1 MAAPELPEEII
12 HAINLLP
19 LEAAAITGP
28 LETTWAALSAEEQTE
43 LRHLGSAFAAHWAH
57 IACVSPFARQLLLRH
72 PHWLP
77 RLARGG
83 HSDLATSHGLSSDVF
98 LANLRQYRNARMVEI
113 IWQDRQPGEHYPETV
128 AALSELAEICLQQ
141 AYAYGVE
148 MLRQRHGIPRNDDGQ
163 EVSFTVL
170 GMGKLGGRE
179 LNLSSDIDLIFCYG
193 EDGETDGPIPLDN
206 STYFQRLGR
215 WLIQALDQ
223 RTADGFCFRVDMRL
237 RPFGDAAPL
246 CISVA
251 AMEQY
256 YQVHGRGWE
265 RYAFIKA
272 RPVAGDL
279 ALGQNLLHT
288 LRPFVYRRYLDYT
301 ALTGLREVKALMDAE
316 QGGSSNDI
324 KKGQG
329 GIREIEFVCQSLQ
342 IIHGGRQPAL
352 RSTNTLDTLAAIASA
367 GLLPADDTDRLRRA
381 YLFLRNTEH
390 CLQMVDD
397 QQTQQ
402 LPHSE
407 LEWQRLAC
415 GMGFPDVMTM
425 RETLDTF
432 RQQNHVIFQR
442 TLASGKDDRQGKNSN
457 GEKLWQRAQ
466 TNALETVPSDLLQV
480 LRFTAPEAVW
490 TRLWRF
496 THSRDVASRLS
507 TEGRQRLDRLLPL
520 ALDLCSAQPDTDAW
534 LHRFLTLIEAI
545 LGRANYLALLAENP
559 PYLMRI
565 AELLHS
571 PWLAQE
577 LARFPILLDD
587 VLGDT
592 IISPEHWPQALA
604 AQLQLAEDMEER
616 MDALRRFKNAEV
628 LRLAAAFWTNQMPV
642 EILLPQLSDL
652 AQLTLQ
658 TALAWA
664 EAEMQR
670 RHGSVRTGNG
680 QVAPFIVIALGKLG
694 GREMGL
700 ASDLDLVY
708 LYDASLDTES
718 DGTLPLPA
726 PTWFARL
733 GQRLIHI
740 LSTLTRAGLLYQIDM
755 RLRPSGQ
762 SGPLVTTLEAFSRY
776 QHESAWTWEHQALT
790 RARWVAGDREL
801 GARFT
806 RLRAEILGRSRHPEQ
821 LVEDVRSMRQRIYR
835 SKTIAQDAFHLKLSP
850 GGLTDIEFL
859 VQFAM
864 LGACSRQPTLCQDTG
879 TAAGIAALT
888 RAGIWNAERGA
899 VLGQAW
905 RLYRQEENRRWLNLQ
920 GNEIRTVA
928 IPDWDALQAAAHGVR
943 EIWQELIGSYSD

>member
-1 MAAPELPEEII
+1 MAAPELPVEII

-19 LEAAAITGP
+19 LEAEAITGT
-28 LETTWAALSAEEQTE
+28 LAATWATFAAEEQAE
-43 LRHLGSAFAAHWAH
+43 LRRLGPSFAAHWVH

-72 PHWLP
+72 PHWLL
-77 RLARGG
+77 RLARGR
-83 HSDLATSHGLSSDVF
+83 HSDLAATHGLTSDVF
-98 LANLRQYRNARMVEI
+98 LADLRQYRNARMVEI
-113 IWQDRQPGEHYPETV
+113 IWQDRQPGEHYSETV
-128 AALSELAEICLQQ
+128 AALSELAEICLQH
-141 AYAYGVE
+141 AYAYGVA
-148 MLRQRHGIPRNDDGQ
+148 MLRQRHGTPRNSDGQ
-163 EVSFTVL
+163 AVPFTVL

-193 EDGETDGPIPLDN
+193 EGGETDGPSPLDN
-206 STYFQRLGR
+206 SAYFQRLGR

-237 RPFGDAAPL
+237 RPFGDAGPL
-246 CISVA
+246 CISAA

-272 RPVAGDL
+272 RPVAGDV
-279 ALGQNLLHT
+279 AFGQSLLDT

-367 GLLPADDTDRLRRA
+367 GLLPADDVDQLRRA
-381 YLFLRNTEH
+381 YLFLRDTEH

-402 LPHSE
+402 LPKSE
-407 LEWQRLAC
+407 TEWQRLTCA
-415 GMGFPDVMTM
+415 MGFMDVATL
-425 RETLDTF
+425 RATLDELRLQT
-432 RQQNHVIFQR
+432 HAIFQR
-442 TLASGKDDRQGKNSN
+442 TLALKPTAHSPAEDNANR
-457 GEKLWQRAQ
+457 LWQLAQ
-466 TNALETVPSDLLQV
+466 TGAMETTLGDLLQV
-480 LRFTAPEAVW
+480 LHFAAPETAW
-490 TRLWRF
+490 TCLWRF
-496 THSRDVASRLS
+496 AHSRDVASRLS

-592 IISPEHWPQALA
+592 VISPEHWPQALA

-642 EILLPQLSDL
+642 ETLLPQLSEL

-718 DGTLPLPA
+718 DGALPLPA

-762 SGPLVTTLEAFSRY
+762 SGPLVTTLDAFSRY

-806 RLRAEILGRSRHPEQ
+806 RLRAEILGRPRHPEQ

-864 LGACSRQPTLCQDTG
+864 LGACSQQPTLCQDTG

-888 RAGIWNAERGA
+888 GAGIWSVEQGA

-905 RLYRQEENRRWLNLQ
+905 QRYRQEENRRWLNLQ
-920 GNEIRTVA
+920 DNEIRATE
-928 IPDWDALQAAAHGVR
+928 IPSWDALQAAAHGVR

>member
-1 MAAPELPEEII
+1 MAAPELPVEII

-19 LEAAAITGP
+19 LEAEAITGT
-28 LETTWAALSAEEQTE
+28 LAATWATFAAEEQAE
-43 LRHLGSAFAAHWAH
+43 LRRLGPSFAAHWVH

-72 PHWLP
+72 PHWLL
-77 RLARGG
+77 RLARGK
-83 HSDLATSHGLSSDVF
+83 HSDLAATHGLTSDVF
-98 LANLRQYRNARMVEI
+98 LADLRQYRNARMVEI
-113 IWQDRQPGEHYPETV
+113 IWQDRQPGEHYSETV
-128 AALSELAEICLQQ
+128 AALSELAEICLQH
-141 AYAYGVE
+141 AYAYGVA
-148 MLRQRHGIPRNDDGQ
+148 MLRQRHGTPRSSDGQ
-163 EVSFTVL
+163 EVPFTVL

-179 LNLSSDIDLIFCYG
+179 LNLSSDIDLIFCYDEG
-193 EDGETDGPIPLDN
+193 GETDGPSPLDN
-206 STYFQRLGR
+206 SAYFQRLGR

-237 RPFGDAAPL
+237 RPFGDAGPL
-246 CISVA
+246 CISAA

-272 RPVAGDL
+272 RPVAGDV
-279 ALGQNLLHT
+279 AFGQSLLDT

-352 RSTNTLDTLAAIASA
+352 RSTNTLDTLTAIASA
-367 GLLPADDTDRLRRA
+367 GLLPADDVDRLRRA

-390 CLQMVDD
+390 CLQMVND

-402 LPHSE
+402 LPRSE

-415 GMGFPDVMTM
+415 SMGLTDVMTM

-432 RQQNHVIFQR
+432 RQQNHAIFQR
-442 TLASGKDDRQGKNSN
+442 ILASGEDDRQGKNRN

-466 TNALETVPSDLLQV
+466 TGTLETAPSDLLQV
-480 LRFTAPEAVW
+480 LRFTEPEAVW

-496 THSRDVASRLS
+496 AHSRDVASRLS
-507 TEGRQRLDRLLPL
+507 TEGRQRLNRLLPL
-520 ALDLCSAQPDTDAW
+520 TLDLCSTQPDTDA
-534 LHRFLTLIEAI
+534 LLQRFLTLVEAI

-559 PYLMRI
+559 PYLIRI

-587 VLGDT
+587 VLSDT
-592 IISPEHWPQALA
+592 VTSPEHWPQALA

-616 MDALRRFKNAEV
+616 MDALRRFKNAEA
-628 LRLAAAFWTNQMPV
+628 LRLAAAFWTDQIPV
-642 EILLPQLSDL
+642 ETLLPQLSDL

-670 RHGSVRTGNG
+670 RHGSVRTNYG
-680 QVAPFIVIALGKLG
+680 QVAPFTVIAFGKLG
-694 GREMGL
+694 GREMGF

-708 LYDASLDTES
+708 LYDAPLDAES
-718 DGTLPLPA
+718 DGPAPLAA

-762 SGPLVTTLEAFSRY
+762 SGPLVTTLDAFSRY
-776 QHESAWTWEHQALT
+776 QRESAWTWEHQALT
-790 RARWVAGDREL
+790 RARWIAGDAAL

-806 RLRAEILGRSRHPEQ
+806 SLRAEILGQPRDPGQ
-821 LVEDVRSMRQRIYR
+821 LAEDVRGMRQRIYR

-864 LGACSRQPTLCQDTG
+864 LGACSQQPTLCQDTG
-879 TAAGIAALT
+879 TAAGITALT
-888 RAGIWNAERGA
+888 GAGIWSVEQGA

-905 RLYRQEENRRWLNLQ
+905 QQYRQEENRRWLNLQ
-920 GNEIRTVA
+920 DNEILATE
-928 IPDWDALQAAAHGVR
+928 IPSWDALQAAAHGVR

>member
-1 MAAPELPEEII
+1 MAAPELPVEII

-19 LEAAAITGP
+19 LEAEAITEA
-28 LETTWAALSAEEQTE
+28 LAATWATLAAEEQAE
-43 LRHLGSAFAAHWAH
+43 LRRLGPSFAAHWVH

-72 PHWLP
+72 PHWLL

-83 HSDLATSHGLSSDVF
+83 HSDLAATHGLTSDVF
-98 LANLRQYRNARMVEI
+98 LADLRQYRNARMVEI
-113 IWQDRQPGEHYPETV
+113 IWQDRQPGEHYSETV
-128 AALSELAEICLQQ
+128 AALSELAEICLQH
-141 AYAYGVE
+141 AYAYGVA
-148 MLRQRHGIPRNDDGQ
+148 MLRQRHGTPRSSDGQ
-163 EVSFTVL
+163 EVPFTVL

-179 LNLSSDIDLIFCYG
+179 LNLSSDIDLIFCYDEG
-193 EDGETDGPIPLDN
+193 GETDGPSPLDN
-206 STYFQRLGR
+206 SAYFQRLGR

-237 RPFGDAAPL
+237 RPFGDAGPL
-246 CISVA
+246 CISAA

-272 RPVAGDL
+272 RPVAGDV
-279 ALGQNLLHT
+279 AFGQSLLDT

-301 ALTGLREVKALMDAE
+301 ALTGLREVKTLMDAE

-367 GLLPADDTDRLRRA
+367 GLLPADDVDQLRRA

-402 LPHSE
+402 LPRSE

-415 GMGFPDVMTM
+415 SLGLTDVMTM

-432 RQQNHVIFQR
+432 RQQNHAIFQR
-442 TLASGKDDRQGKNSN
+442 ILASREDDRQGKNRN

-466 TNALETVPSDLLQV
+466 TGTLETAPSDLLQV
-480 LRFTAPEAVW
+480 LRFTEPEAVW

-496 THSRDVASRLS
+496 AHSRDVASRLS
-507 TEGRQRLDRLLPL
+507 TEGRQRLNRLLPL
-520 ALDLCSAQPDTDAW
+520 TLDLCSAQPDTDA
-534 LHRFLTLIEAI
+534 LLQRFLTLVEAI

-559 PYLMRI
+559 PYLIRI

-587 VLGDT
+587 VLSDT
-592 IISPEHWPQALA
+592 VTSPEHWPQALA

-628 LRLAAAFWTNQMPV
+628 LRLAAAFWTDQIAV
-642 EILLPQLSDL
+642 ETLLPQLSDL

-670 RHGSVRTGNG
+670 RHGSVRTNYG
-680 QVAPFIVIALGKLG
+680 QVAPFTVIAFGKLG
-694 GREMGL
+694 GREMGF

-708 LYDASLDTES
+708 LYDAPLDAES
-718 DGTLPLPA
+718 DGPAPLAA

-762 SGPLVTTLEAFSRY
+762 SGPLVTTLDAFSRY
-776 QHESAWTWEHQALT
+776 QRESAWTWEHQALT
-790 RARWVAGDREL
+790 RARWIAGDAAL

-806 RLRAEILGRSRHPEQ
+806 SLRAEILGQPRDPGS
-821 LVEDVRSMRQRIYR
+821 LAEDVRSMRQRIYR

-864 LGACSRQPTLCQDTG
+864 LGACSQQPALCKDTG

-888 RAGIWNAERGA
+888 RGGIWNAEQGA

-905 RLYRQEENRRWLNLQ
+905 QRYRQEENRRWLNLQ
-920 GNEIRTVA
+920 DNEIRA
-928 IPDWDALQAAAHGVR
+928 AEIPGWDELQTAAHGVR
-943 EIWQELIGSYSD
+943 EIWQELIGSYND

>member
-1 MAAPELPEEII
+1 MAAPELPEETI
-12 HAINLLP
+12 HAINLVP
-19 LEAAAITGP
+19 LEAEAIIGL
-28 LETTWAALSAEEQTE
+28 LETIWAALSAEEQAE
-43 LRHLGSAFAAHWAH
+43 LRRLGPSFAAHWAH

-72 PHWLP
+72 PHWLL

-83 HSDLATSHGLSSDVF
+83 DSDLTATHGLSSDVF

-113 IWQDRQPGEHYPETV
+113 IWQDRQPGEHYSETV
-128 AALSELAEICLQQ
+128 AALSELAEICLQH
-141 AYAYGVE
+141 AYAYGMA
-148 MLRQRHGIPRNDDGQ
+148 MLRQRHGTPRSSDGQ
-163 EVSFTVL
+163 EVPFTIL

-193 EDGETDGPIPLDN
+193 EGGETDGPSPLDN
-206 STYFQRLGR
+206 SAYFQRLGR

-237 RPFGDAAPL
+237 RPFGDAGPL
-246 CISVA
+246 CISAA

-272 RPVAGDL
+272 RPVAGDV
-279 ALGQNLLHT
+279 AFGQSLLDT

-367 GLLPADDTDRLRRA
+367 GLLPADDVDQLRRA

-402 LPHSE
+402 LPRSE

-415 GMGFPDVMTM
+415 SMGFPDVMTM

-432 RQQNHVIFQR
+432 RQQNHAIFQH
-442 TLASGKDDRQGKNSN
+442 TLASGENDRQGKNRN

-466 TNALETVPSDLLQV
+466 TDALETAPSDLLQV
-480 LRFTAPEAVW
+480 LRFTAPDAIW

-496 THSRDVASRLS
+496 AHSRDVASRLS

-534 LHRFLTLIEAI
+534 LQRFLTLIEAI

-587 VLGDT
+587 VLSDT
-592 IISPEHWPQALA
+592 AISPEHWPQAIA
-604 AQLQLAEDMEER
+604 AQLQIAEDMEER

-628 LRLAAAFWTNQMPV
+628 LRLAAAFWTDQTPV
-642 EILLPQLSDL
+642 ETLLPQLSDL

-670 RHGSVRTGNG
+670 RHGCVRSSNN
-680 QVAPFIVIALGKLG
+680 QAAPFTVIAFGKLG
-694 GREMGL
+694 GREMGF

-708 LYDASLDTES
+708 LYDAPLDAES
-718 DGTLPLPA
+718 DGPAPLAA

-762 SGPLVTTLEAFSRY
+762 SGPLVTTLDAFSRY
-776 QHESAWTWEHQALT
+776 QRESAWTWEHQALT
-790 RARWVAGDREL
+790 RARWIAGDAAL

-806 RLRAEILGRSRHPEQ
+806 SLRAEILGQPRHPGQ
-821 LVEDVRSMRQRIYR
+821 LAEDVRSMRQRIYR
-835 SKTIAQDAFHLKLSP
+835 SKTIAQNAFHLKLSP

-864 LGACSRQPTLCQDTG
+864 LGACSQQPTLCQSTG
-879 TAAGIAALT
+879 TTAGIAALT
-888 RAGIWNAERGA
+888 RANIWNTEQGA
-899 VLGQAW
+899 ILGQAW
-905 RLYRQEENRRWLNLQ
+905 QRYRQEENRRWLNLQ
-920 GNEIRTVA
+920 DNEIRTA
-928 IPDWDALQAAAHGVR
+928 ATPGWDALQAAAHGVR

>member
-163 EVSFTVL
+163 EVPFTVL

-432 RQQNHVIFQR
+432 RQQNHIIFQR

-480 LRFTAPEAVW
+480 LRFTASEAVW

-718 DGTLPLPA
+718 DGALPLPA
-726 PTWFARL
+726 PIWFARL

-790 RARWVAGDREL
+790 RARWVAGDGEF

-920 GNEIRTVA
+920 GNEIRTAAV
-928 IPDWDALQAAAHGVR
+928 PDWDALQAAAHGVR

>member
-163 EVSFTVL
+163 EVPFTIL

-592 IISPEHWPQALA
+592 VISPEHWPQALA

-642 EILLPQLSDL
+642 ETLLPQLSNL

-762 SGPLVTTLEAFSRY
+762 SGPLVTTLDAFSRY

-864 LGACSRQPTLCQDTG
+864 LGACSRQPTLCQDIG

-920 GNEIRTVA
+920 GNEIRTAAV
-928 IPDWDALQAAAHGVR
+928 PDWDALQAAAHGVR

>member
-141 AYAYGVE
+141 AYAYGIE

-642 EILLPQLSDL
+642 ETLLPQLSDL

-658 TALAWA
+658 TALAWV

-718 DGTLPLPA
+718 DGALPLPA
-726 PTWFARL
+726 PIWFARL

-790 RARWVAGDREL
+790 RARWVAGDGEL

-806 RLRAEILGRSRHPEQ
+806 RLRAEILSRPRHPEQ

-920 GNEIRTVA
+920 GNEIRTAAV
-928 IPDWDALQAAAHGVR
+928 PDWDALQAAAHGVR

>member
-1 MAAPELPEEII
+1 MAAPELPVEII

-19 LEAAAITGP
+19 LEAEAITGT
-28 LETTWAALSAEEQTE
+28 LAATWATLAAEEQAE
-43 LRHLGSAFAAHWAH
+43 LRRLGPSFAAHWVH

-72 PHWLP
+72 PHWLL
-77 RLARGG
+77 RLARGK
-83 HSDLATSHGLSSDVF
+83 HSDLAATHGLTSDVF
-98 LANLRQYRNARMVEI
+98 LADLRQYRNARMVEI
-113 IWQDRQPGEHYPETV
+113 IWQDRQPGEHYSETV
-128 AALSELAEICLQQ
+128 AALSELAEICLQH
-141 AYAYGVE
+141 AYAYGVA
-148 MLRQRHGIPRNDDGQ
+148 MLRQRHGTPRSSDGQ
-163 EVSFTVL
+163 EVPFTVL

-179 LNLSSDIDLIFCYG
+179 LNLSSDIDLIFCYDEG
-193 EDGETDGPIPLDN
+193 GETDGPSPLDN
-206 STYFQRLGR
+206 SAYFQRLGR

-237 RPFGDAAPL
+237 RPFGDAGPL
-246 CISVA
+246 CISAA

-272 RPVAGDL
+272 RPVAGDV
-279 ALGQNLLHT
+279 AFGQSLLDT

-352 RSTNTLDTLAAIASA
+352 RSTNTLDTLTAIASA
-367 GLLPADDTDRLRRA
+367 GLLPADDVDRLRRA

-390 CLQMVDD
+390 CLQMVND

-402 LPHSE
+402 LPRSE

-415 GMGFPDVMTM
+415 SMGLTDVMTM

-432 RQQNHVIFQR
+432 RQQNHAIFQR
-442 TLASGKDDRQGKNSN
+442 ILASGEDDRQGKNRN

-466 TNALETVPSDLLQV
+466 TGTLETAPSDLLQV
-480 LRFTAPEAVW
+480 LRFTEPEAVW

-496 THSRDVASRLS
+496 AHSRDVASRLS
-507 TEGRQRLDRLLPL
+507 TEGRQRLNRLLPL
-520 ALDLCSAQPDTDAW
+520 TLDLCSTQPDTDA
-534 LHRFLTLIEAI
+534 LLQRFLTLVEAI

-559 PYLMRI
+559 PYLIRI

-587 VLGDT
+587 VLSDT
-592 IISPEHWPQALA
+592 VTSPEHWPQALA

-616 MDALRRFKNAEV
+616 MDALRRFKNAEA
-628 LRLAAAFWTNQMPV
+628 LRLAAAFWTDQIPV
-642 EILLPQLSDL
+642 ETLLPQLSDL

-670 RHGSVRTGNG
+670 RHGSVRTNYG
-680 QVAPFIVIALGKLG
+680 QVAPFTVIAFGKLG
-694 GREMGL
+694 GREMGF

-708 LYDASLDTES
+708 LYDAPLDAES
-718 DGTLPLPA
+718 DGPAPLAA

-762 SGPLVTTLEAFSRY
+762 SGPLVTTLDAFSRY
-776 QHESAWTWEHQALT
+776 QRESAWTWEHQALT
-790 RARWVAGDREL
+790 RARWIAGDAAL

-806 RLRAEILGRSRHPEQ
+806 SLRAEILGQPRDPGQ
-821 LVEDVRSMRQRIYR
+821 LAEDVRGMRQRIYR

-864 LGACSRQPTLCQDTG
+864 LGACSQQPTLCQDTG
-879 TAAGIAALT
+879 TAAGITALT
-888 RAGIWNAERGA
+888 GAGIWSVEQGA

-905 RLYRQEENRRWLNLQ
+905 QRYRQEENRRWLNLQ
-920 GNEIRTVA
+920 DNEIRATE
-928 IPDWDALQAAAHGVR
+928 IPSWDALQAAAHGVR

>member
-367 GLLPADDTDRLRRA
+367 GLLPADDVDRLRRA

-390 CLQMVDD
+390 CLQMVND

-402 LPHSE
+402 LPRSE

-415 GMGFPDVMTM
+415 SMGLTDVMTM

-432 RQQNHVIFQR
+432 RQQNHAIFQR
-442 TLASGKDDRQGKNSN
+442 ILASGEDDRQGKNRN

-466 TNALETVPSDLLQV
+466 TGTLETAPSDLLQV
-480 LRFTAPEAVW
+480 LRFTEPEAVW

-496 THSRDVASRLS
+496 AHSRDVASRLS
-507 TEGRQRLDRLLPL
+507 TEGRQRLNRLLPL
-520 ALDLCSAQPDTDAW
+520 TLDLCSAQPDTDA
-534 LHRFLTLIEAI
+534 LLQRFLTLVEAI

-559 PYLMRI
+559 PYLIRI

-587 VLGDT
+587 VLSDT
-592 IISPEHWPQALA
+592 VTSPEHWPQALA

-616 MDALRRFKNAEV
+616 MDALRRFKNAEA
-628 LRLAAAFWTNQMPV
+628 LRLAAAFWTDQIPV
-642 EILLPQLSDL
+642 ETLLPQLSDL

-670 RHGSVRTGNG
+670 RHGSVRTNYG
-680 QVAPFIVIALGKLG
+680 QVAPFTVIAFGKLG
-694 GREMGL
+694 GREMGF

-708 LYDASLDTES
+708 LYDAPLDAES
-718 DGTLPLPA
+718 DGLAPLAA

-762 SGPLVTTLEAFSRY
+762 SGPLVTTLDAFSRY
-776 QHESAWTWEHQALT
+776 QRESAWTWEHQALT
-790 RARWVAGDREL
+790 RARWIAGDAAL

-806 RLRAEILGRSRHPEQ
+806 SLRAEILGQPRDPGQ
-821 LVEDVRSMRQRIYR
+821 LAEDVRGMRQRIYR

-864 LGACSRQPTLCQDTG
+864 LGACSQQPTLCQDTG

-888 RAGIWNAERGA
+888 GAGIWSVEQGA

-905 RLYRQEENRRWLNLQ
+905 QRYRQEENRRWLNLQ
-920 GNEIRTVA
+920 DNEIRATE
-928 IPDWDALQAAAHGVR
+928 IPSWDALQAAAHGVR

>member
-1 MAAPELPEEII
+1 MAAPELPVEII

-19 LEAAAITGP
+19 LEAEAITGT
-28 LETTWAALSAEEQTE
+28 LAATWATFAAEEQAE
-43 LRHLGSAFAAHWAH
+43 LRRLGPSFAAHWVH

-72 PHWLP
+72 PHWLL
-77 RLARGG
+77 RLARGR
-83 HSDLATSHGLSSDVF
+83 HSDLAATHGLTSDVF
-98 LANLRQYRNARMVEI
+98 LADLRQYRNARMVEI
-113 IWQDRQPGEHYPETV
+113 IWQDRQPGEHYSETV
-128 AALSELAEICLQQ
+128 AALSELAEICLQH
-141 AYAYGVE
+141 AYAYGVA
-148 MLRQRHGIPRNDDGQ
+148 MLRQRHGTPRSSDGQ
-163 EVSFTVL
+163 EVPFTVL

-179 LNLSSDIDLIFCYG
+179 LNLSSDIDLIFCYDEG
-193 EDGETDGPIPLDN
+193 GETDGPSPLDN
-206 STYFQRLGR
+206 SAYFQRLGR

-237 RPFGDAAPL
+237 RPFGDAGPL
-246 CISVA
+246 CISAA

-272 RPVAGDL
+272 RPIAGDV
-279 ALGQNLLHT
+279 AFGQSLLDT

-352 RSTNTLDTLAAIASA
+352 RSTNTLDTLTAIASA
-367 GLLPADDTDRLRRA
+367 GLLPADDVDRLRRA

-390 CLQMVDD
+390 CLQMVND

-402 LPHSE
+402 LPRSE

-415 GMGFPDVMTM
+415 SMGLTDVMTM

-432 RQQNHVIFQR
+432 RQQNHAIFQR
-442 TLASGKDDRQGKNSN
+442 ILASGEDDRQGKNRN

-466 TNALETVPSDLLQV
+466 TGTLETAPSDLLQV
-480 LRFTAPEAVW
+480 LRFTEPEAVW

-496 THSRDVASRLS
+496 AHSRDVASRLS
-507 TEGRQRLDRLLPL
+507 TEGRQRLNRLLPL
-520 ALDLCSAQPDTDAW
+520 TLDLCSTQPDTDA
-534 LHRFLTLIEAI
+534 LLQRFLTLVEAI

-559 PYLMRI
+559 PYLIRI

-587 VLGDT
+587 VLSDT
-592 IISPEHWPQALA
+592 VTSPEHWPQALA

-616 MDALRRFKNAEV
+616 MDALRRFKNAEA
-628 LRLAAAFWTNQMPV
+628 LRLAAAFWTDQIPV
-642 EILLPQLSDL
+642 ETLLPQLSDL

-670 RHGSVRTGNG
+670 RHGSVRTNYG
-680 QVAPFIVIALGKLG
+680 QVAPFTVIAFGKLG
-694 GREMGL
+694 GREMGF

-708 LYDASLDTES
+708 LYDAPLDAES
-718 DGTLPLPA
+718 DGPAPLAA

-762 SGPLVTTLEAFSRY
+762 SGPLVTTLDAFSRY
-776 QHESAWTWEHQALT
+776 QRESAWTWEHQALT
-790 RARWVAGDREL
+790 RARWIAGDAAL

-806 RLRAEILGRSRHPEQ
+806 SLRAEILGQPRDPGQ
-821 LVEDVRSMRQRIYR
+821 LAEDVRGMRQRIYR

-864 LGACSRQPTLCQDTG
+864 LGACSQQPTLCQDTG
-879 TAAGIAALT
+879 TAAGITALT
-888 RAGIWNAERGA
+888 GAGIWSVEQGA

-905 RLYRQEENRRWLNLQ
+905 QQYRQEENRRWLNLQ
-920 GNEIRTVA
+920 DNEIRATE
-928 IPDWDALQAAAHGVR
+928 IPSWDALQAAAHGVR

>member
-163 EVSFTVL
+163 EVPFTIL

-367 GLLPADDTDRLRRA
+367 ELLPADDTDRLRRA

-490 TRLWRF
+490 ARLWRF

-592 IISPEHWPQALA
+592 VISPEHWPQALA

-642 EILLPQLSDL
+642 ETLLPQLSDL

-718 DGTLPLPA
+718 DGALPLPA

-762 SGPLVTTLEAFSRY
+762 SGPLVTTLDAFSRY

-806 RLRAEILGRSRHPEQ
+806 RLRAEILGRPRHPEQ

-920 GNEIRTVA
+920 GNEIRTAAV
-928 IPDWDALQAAAHGVR
+928 PDWDALQAAAHGVR

>member
-1 MAAPELPEEII
+1 MAAPELPVEVI

-19 LEAAAITGP
+19 LEAEAITGT
-28 LETTWAALSAEEQTE
+28 LAATWATLAAEEQAE
-43 LRHLGSAFAAHWAH
+43 LRRLGPSFAAHWVH

-72 PHWLP
+72 PHWLL
-77 RLARGG
+77 RLARGR
-83 HSDLATSHGLSSDVF
+83 HSDLAATHGLTSDVF
-98 LANLRQYRNARMVEI
+98 LADLRQYRNARMVEI
-113 IWQDRQPGEHYPETV
+113 IWQDRQPGEHYSETV
-128 AALSELAEICLQQ
+128 AALSELAETCLQH
-141 AYAYGVE
+141 AYAYGMA
-148 MLRQRHGIPRNDDGQ
+148 MLRQRHGTPRSSDGQ
-163 EVSFTVL
+163 EVPFTVL

-179 LNLSSDIDLIFCYG
+179 LNLSSDIDLIFCYDEG
-193 EDGETDGPIPLDN
+193 GETDGPSPLDN
-206 STYFQRLGR
+206 SAYFQRLGR

-237 RPFGDAAPL
+237 RPFGDAGPL
-246 CISVA
+246 CISAA

-272 RPVAGDL
+272 RPVAGDV
-279 ALGQNLLHT
+279 AFGQSLLDT

-352 RSTNTLDTLAAIASA
+352 RSTNTLDTLTAIASA
-367 GLLPADDTDRLRRA
+367 GLLPADDVDRLRRA

-390 CLQMVDD
+390 CLQMVND

-402 LPHSE
+402 LPRSE

-415 GMGFPDVMTM
+415 SMGLTDVMTM

-432 RQQNHVIFQR
+432 RQQNHAIFQR
-442 TLASGKDDRQGKNSN
+442 ILASGEDDRQGKNRN

-466 TNALETVPSDLLQV
+466 TGTLETAPSDLLQV
-480 LRFTAPEAVW
+480 LRFTEPEAVW

-496 THSRDVASRLS
+496 AHSRDVASRLS
-507 TEGRQRLDRLLPL
+507 TEGRQRLNRLLPL
-520 ALDLCSAQPDTDAW
+520 TLDLCSTQPDTDA
-534 LHRFLTLIEAI
+534 LLQRFLTLVEAI

-559 PYLMRI
+559 PYLIRI

-587 VLGDT
+587 VLSDT
-592 IISPEHWPQALA
+592 VTSPEHWPQALA

-616 MDALRRFKNAEV
+616 MDALRRFKNAEA
-628 LRLAAAFWTNQMPV
+628 LRLAAAFWTDHIPV
-642 EILLPQLSDL
+642 ETLLPQLSDL

-670 RHGSVRTGNG
+670 RHGSVRTNYG
-680 QVAPFIVIALGKLG
+680 QVAPFTVIAFGKLG
-694 GREMGL
+694 GREMGF

-708 LYDASLDTES
+708 LYDAPLDAES
-718 DGTLPLPA
+718 DGLAPLAA

-762 SGPLVTTLEAFSRY
+762 SGPLVTTLDAFSRY
-776 QHESAWTWEHQALT
+776 QLESAWTWEHQALT
-790 RARWVAGDREL
+790 RARWIAGDAAL

-806 RLRAEILGRSRHPEQ
+806 SLRAEILGQPRDPGQ
-821 LVEDVRSMRQRIYR
+821 LAEDVRGMRQRIYR

-864 LGACSRQPTLCQDTG
+864 LGACSQQPTLCQDTG
-879 TAAGIAALT
+879 TAAGITALT
-888 RAGIWNAERGA
+888 GAGIWSVEQGA

-905 RLYRQEENRRWLNLQ
+905 QRYRQEENRRWLNLQ
-920 GNEIRTVA
+920 DNEIRA
-928 IPDWDALQAAAHGVR
+928 AEIPGWDALQAAAHGVR

>member
-1 MAAPELPEEII
+1 MAAPELPVEII

-19 LEAAAITGP
+19 LEAEAITEA
-28 LETTWAALSAEEQTE
+28 LAATWAALAAEEQAE
-43 LRHLGSAFAAHWAH
+43 LRRPGPSFAAHWVH

-72 PHWLP
+72 PHWLL

-83 HSDLATSHGLSSDVF
+83 HSDLAATHGLTSDVF
-98 LANLRQYRNARMVEI
+98 LADLRQYRNARMVEI
-113 IWQDRQPGEHYPETV
+113 IWQDRQPGEHYSETV
-128 AALSELAEICLQQ
+128 AALSELAEICLQH
-141 AYAYGVE
+141 AYAYGVA
-148 MLRQRHGIPRNDDGQ
+148 MLHQRHGTPRSSDGQ
-163 EVSFTVL
+163 EVPFTVL

-193 EDGETDGPIPLDN
+193 EGGETDGPSPLDN
-206 STYFQRLGR
+206 TAYFQRLGR

-223 RTADGFCFRVDMRL
+223 RTPDGFCFRVDMRL
-237 RPFGDAAPL
+237 RPFGDAGPL
-246 CISVA
+246 CISTA

-272 RPVAGDL
+272 RPVAGDVTF
-279 ALGQNLLHT
+279 GQILLDT

-301 ALTGLREVKALMDAE
+301 ALTGLREVKVLMDAE

-329 GIREIEFVCQSLQ
+329 GIREIEFICQSLQ
-342 IIHGGRQPAL
+342 IIHGGRQPGL

-367 GLLPADDTDRLRRA
+367 GLLPANDVDQLRRA

-402 LPHSE
+402 LPRSE

-415 GMGFPDVMTM
+415 SMGFTDVITM
-425 RETLDTF
+425 RETLDTL
-432 RQQNHVIFQR
+432 RQRNHAIFQR
-442 TLASGKDDRQGKNSN
+442 ILASGEDDRQGKNRN
-457 GEKLWQRAQ
+457 GEKLWQLAQ
-466 TNALETVPSDLLQV
+466 TGALEAAPSDLLQV
-480 LRFTAPEAVW
+480 LRFTEPEAVW

-496 THSRDVASRLS
+496 AHSRDVASRLS
-507 TEGRQRLDRLLPL
+507 TEGRQRLNRLLPL
-520 ALDLCSAQPDTDAW
+520 ALDLCSAQPHTDA
-534 LHRFLTLIEAI
+534 LLQRFLTLIEAI

-559 PYLMRI
+559 PYLIRI
-565 AELLHS
+565 AALLRS

-587 VLGDT
+587 VLSDT

-628 LRLAAAFWTNQMPV
+628 LRLAAAFWTDQLPV
-642 EILLPQLSDL
+642 ETLLPQLSDL

-670 RHGSVRTGNG
+670 RHGCVRSSNG
-680 QVAPFIVIALGKLG
+680 QAAPFTVIAFGKLG
-694 GREMGL
+694 GREMGF

-708 LYDASLDTES
+708 LYDAPLDAES
-718 DGTLPLPA
+718 DGPA
-726 PTWFARL
+726 PLAASTWFARL
-733 GQRLIHI
+733 GQRIIHI

-762 SGPLVTTLEAFSRY
+762 SGPLVTTLDAFSRY
-776 QHESAWTWEHQALT
+776 QRESAWTWEHQALT
-790 RARWVAGDREL
+790 RARWIAGDAAL

-806 RLRAEILGRSRHPEQ
+806 SLRAEILGQPRNPEQ
-821 LVEDVRSMRQRIYR
+821 LAEDVRAMRQRIYR
-835 SKTIAQDAFHLKLSP
+835 SKIIAQDAFHLKLSP

-888 RAGIWNAERGA
+888 GAGIWSAEQGA

-905 RLYRQEENRRWLNLQ
+905 QRYRQEENRRWLNLQ
-920 GNEIRTVA
+920 DNEIRPA
-928 IPDWDALQAAAHGVR
+928 EIPGWDALQAAAHGVR

>member
-490 TRLWRF
+490 ARLWRF

-642 EILLPQLSDL
+642 ETLLPQLSNL

-718 DGTLPLPA
+718 DGASPLPA
-726 PTWFARL
+726 PIWFARL

-920 GNEIRTVA
+920 GNEIRTAAV
-928 IPDWDALQAAAHGVR
+928 PDWDALQAAAHGVR

>member
-141 AYAYGVE
+141 AYAYGIE

-490 TRLWRF
+490 ARLWRF

-642 EILLPQLSDL
+642 ETLLPQLSNL

-718 DGTLPLPA
+718 DGASPLPA
-726 PTWFARL
+726 PIWFARL

-790 RARWVAGDREL
+790 RARWVAGDGEL

-920 GNEIRTVA
+920 GNEIRTAAV
-928 IPDWDALQAAAHGVR
+928 PDWDALQAAAHGVR

>member
-1 MAAPELPEEII
+1 
-12 HAINLLP
+12 
-19 LEAAAITGP
+19 
-28 LETTWAALSAEEQTE
+28 
-43 LRHLGSAFAAHWAH
+43 
-57 IACVSPFARQLLLRH
+57 
-72 PHWLP
+72 
-77 RLARGG
+77 
-83 HSDLATSHGLSSDVF
+83 
-98 LANLRQYRNARMVEI
+98 
-113 IWQDRQPGEHYPETV
+113 
-128 AALSELAEICLQQ
+128 
-141 AYAYGVE
+141 
-148 MLRQRHGIPRNDDGQ
+148 
-163 EVSFTVL
+163 
-170 GMGKLGGRE
+170 
-179 LNLSSDIDLIFCYG
+179 
-193 EDGETDGPIPLDN
+193 
-206 STYFQRLGR
+206 
-215 WLIQALDQ
+215 
-223 RTADGFCFRVDMRL
+223 
-237 RPFGDAAPL
+237 
-246 CISVA
+246 
-251 AMEQY
+251 
-256 YQVHGRGWE
+256 
-265 RYAFIKA
+265 
-272 RPVAGDL
+272 
-279 ALGQNLLHT
+279 
-288 LRPFVYRRYLDYT
+288 
-301 ALTGLREVKALMDAE
+301 
-316 QGGSSNDI
+316 GGSSNDI

-367 GLLPADDTDRLRRA
+367 GLLPADDVDQLRRA

-402 LPHSE
+402 LPRSE

-415 GMGFPDVMTM
+415 SMGFTDVMTM

-432 RQQNHVIFQR
+432 RQQNHAIFQR
-442 TLASGKDDRQGKNSN
+442 TLASGEDDRQGKNRN

-466 TNALETVPSDLLQV
+466 TGTLEAAPSNLLQV
-480 LRFTAPEAVW
+480 LRFTEPEAVW

-496 THSRDVASRLS
+496 AHSRDVASRLS
-507 TEGRQRLDRLLPL
+507 AEGRQRLNRLLPL
-520 ALDLCSAQPDTDAW
+520 TLDLCSAQPDTDA
-534 LHRFLTLIEAI
+534 LLQRFLILIEAI

-587 VLGDT
+587 VISDT
-592 IISPEHWPQALA
+592 LISPGHWPQALA
-604 AQLQLAEDMEER
+604 AQLQLAEDVEER

-628 LRLAAAFWTNQMPV
+628 LRLAAAFWTDQTPV
-642 EILLPQLSDL
+642 ETLLPQLSDL

-670 RHGSVRTGNG
+670 RHGCVRSSNG
-680 QVAPFIVIALGKLG
+680 QAAPFTVIAFGKLG
-694 GREMGL
+694 GREMGF

-708 LYDASLDTES
+708 LYDAPLDAES
-718 DGTLPLPA
+718 DGPAPLAA

-762 SGPLVTTLEAFSRY
+762 SGPLVTTLDAFSRY
-776 QHESAWTWEHQALT
+776 QRESAWTWEHQALT
-790 RARWVAGDREL
+790 RARWIAGDAAL

-806 RLRAEILGRSRHPEQ
+806 SLRAEILGQPRHPGQ
-821 LVEDVRSMRQRIYR
+821 LAEDIRSMRQRIYR
-835 SKTIAQDAFHLKLSP
+835 SKTIAQNAFHLKLSP

-864 LGACSRQPTLCQDTG
+864 LGTCSQQPTLCQDTG

-888 RAGIWNAERGA
+888 RANIWSTEQGA

-905 RLYRQEENRRWLNLQ
+905 QRYRQEENRRWLNLQ
-920 GNEIRTVA
+920 DNEIRTA
-928 IPDWDALQAAAHGVR
+928 ATPGWGALQAAAHGVR
-943 EIWQELIGSYSD
+943 EIWQEFIGSYSD

>member
-1 MAAPELPEEII
+1 
-12 HAINLLP
+12 
-19 LEAAAITGP
+19 
-28 LETTWAALSAEEQTE
+28 
-43 LRHLGSAFAAHWAH
+43 
-57 IACVSPFARQLLLRH
+57 
-72 PHWLP
+72 
-77 RLARGG
+77 
-83 HSDLATSHGLSSDVF
+83 
-98 LANLRQYRNARMVEI
+98 
-113 IWQDRQPGEHYPETV
+113 
-128 AALSELAEICLQQ
+128 
-141 AYAYGVE
+141 
-148 MLRQRHGIPRNDDGQ
+148 
-163 EVSFTVL
+163 
-170 GMGKLGGRE
+170 
-179 LNLSSDIDLIFCYG
+179 
-193 EDGETDGPIPLDN
+193 
-206 STYFQRLGR
+206 
-215 WLIQALDQ
+215 
-223 RTADGFCFRVDMRL
+223 
-237 RPFGDAAPL
+237 
-246 CISVA
+246 
-251 AMEQY
+251 
-256 YQVHGRGWE
+256 
-265 RYAFIKA
+265 
-272 RPVAGDL
+272 
-279 ALGQNLLHT
+279 
-288 LRPFVYRRYLDYT
+288 
-301 ALTGLREVKALMDAE
+301 
-316 QGGSSNDI
+316 GGSSNDI

-367 GLLPADDTDRLRRA
+367 GLLPADDVDQLRRA

-402 LPHSE
+402 LPRSE

-415 GMGFPDVMTM
+415 SMGFTDVMTM

-432 RQQNHVIFQR
+432 RQQNHAIFQR
-442 TLASGKDDRQGKNSN
+442 TLASGEDDRQGKNRN

-466 TNALETVPSDLLQV
+466 TGTLEAAPSNLLQV
-480 LRFTAPEAVW
+480 LRFTEPEAVW

-496 THSRDVASRLS
+496 AHSRDVASRLS
-507 TEGRQRLDRLLPL
+507 AEGRQRLNRLLPL
-520 ALDLCSAQPDTDAW
+520 TLDLCSAQPDTDA
-534 LHRFLTLIEAI
+534 LLQRFLTLIEAI

-587 VLGDT
+587 VISDT
-592 IISPEHWPQALA
+592 LISPGHWPQALA
-604 AQLQLAEDMEER
+604 AQLQLAEDVEER

-628 LRLAAAFWTNQMPV
+628 LRLAAAFWTDQTPV
-642 EILLPQLSDL
+642 ETLLPQLSDL

-670 RHGSVRTGNG
+670 RHGCVRSSNG
-680 QVAPFIVIALGKLG
+680 QAAPFTVIAFGKLG
-694 GREMGL
+694 GREMGF

-708 LYDASLDTES
+708 LYDAPLDAES
-718 DGTLPLPA
+718 DGPAPLAA

-762 SGPLVTTLEAFSRY
+762 SGPLVTTLDAFSRY
-776 QHESAWTWEHQALT
+776 QRESAWTWEHQALT
-790 RARWVAGDREL
+790 RARWIAGDAAL

-806 RLRAEILGRSRHPEQ
+806 SLRAEILGQPRHPGQ
-821 LVEDVRSMRQRIYR
+821 LAEDVRSMRQRIYR
-835 SKTIAQDAFHLKLSP
+835 SKTIAQNAFHLKLSP

-864 LGACSRQPTLCQDTG
+864 LGTCSQQPTLCQDTG

-888 RAGIWNAERGA
+888 RANIWSTEQGA

-905 RLYRQEENRRWLNLQ
+905 QRYRQEENRRWLNLQ
-920 GNEIRTVA
+920 DNEIRTA
-928 IPDWDALQAAAHGVR
+928 ATPGWGALQAAAHGVR
-943 EIWQELIGSYSD
+943 EIWQEFIGSYSD